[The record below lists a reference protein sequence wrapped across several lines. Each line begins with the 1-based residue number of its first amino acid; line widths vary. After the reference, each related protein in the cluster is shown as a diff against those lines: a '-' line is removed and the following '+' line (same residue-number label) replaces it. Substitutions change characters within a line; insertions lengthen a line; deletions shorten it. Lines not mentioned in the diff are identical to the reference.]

1 MYNAGSARSHQF
13 LIPQE
18 NVLSCP
24 TQSPMLPA
32 FSSRIRAILAK
43 SSHADLRQRLE
54 RDYPNLTRWQNRAQM
69 EGGMIHYLRY
79 EA

>member
-1 MYNAGSARSHQF
+1 
-13 LIPQE
+13 
-18 NVLSCP
+18 
-24 TQSPMLPA
+24 MLPA